1 MKGRITVQLKA
12 GVLDVEGTAI
22 ARALGSLGFT
32 ASEVRVGRVFEVE
45 LGPEVAHD
53 PAGAALVL
61 TDMARKLLA
70 NPVMERFEVEV
81 LDGASGAA

>member
-22 ARALGSLGFT
+22 ARALGSLGF
-32 ASEVRVGRVFEVE
+32 AAPEVRVGRVFEIE
-45 LGPEVAHD
+45 LGPELSDD
-53 PAGAALVL
+53 PAAATRVL
-61 TDMARKLLA
+61 TDMARRLLA

-81 LDGASGAA
+81 LGAASGAK